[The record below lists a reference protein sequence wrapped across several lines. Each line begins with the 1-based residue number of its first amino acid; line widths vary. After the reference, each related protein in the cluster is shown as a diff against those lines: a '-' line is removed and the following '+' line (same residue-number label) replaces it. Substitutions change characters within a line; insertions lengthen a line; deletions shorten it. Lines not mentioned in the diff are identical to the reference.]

1 MKRQHIANETRRA
14 ILGAAAQIVSAQG
27 SDALTL
33 EAVAR
38 VAGVSKG
45 GLLYHFPGKEALIVG
60 MVEHLLDEFDTAI
73 QHELAAEAAGQAG
86 RWTRAFVRATFL
98 PEQQQRDTSA
108 ALLAAVAANPE
119 LLAPM
124 RARYESWQAQIDAD
138 GLGPA
143 RGLMVR
149 LALDGLWFSD
159 LLGFAPPDP
168 AQRALLRNLID
179 RLTSAQHNSL

>member
-1 MKRQHIANETRRA
+1 MKRQHIARATRRS
-14 ILGAAAQIVSAQG
+14 ILGAAAQIVSAHG

-33 EAVAR
+33 EAVAHA
-38 VAGVSKG
+38 AGVSKG
-45 GLLYHFPGKEALIVG
+45 GLLYHFPGKEALIAG
-60 MVEHLLDEFDTAI
+60 MVEHLLDEFDSAI
-73 QHELAAEAAGQAG
+73 QHELAAEEAGQAG

-124 RARYESWQAQIDAD
+124 RARYDAWQAQIDGD
-138 GLGPA
+138 GLDPA
-143 RGLMVR
+143 RGLIVR

-168 AQRALLRNLID
+168 AQRALLRELID
-179 RLTSAQHNSL
+179 QLASAQND